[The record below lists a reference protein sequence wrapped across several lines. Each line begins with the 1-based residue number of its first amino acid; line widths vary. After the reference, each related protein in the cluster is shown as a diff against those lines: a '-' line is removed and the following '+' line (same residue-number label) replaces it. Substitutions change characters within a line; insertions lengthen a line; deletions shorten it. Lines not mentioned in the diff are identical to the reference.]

1 MDKRGGPREPIGHCV
16 VACPRVAM
24 NDPVLDSTLAAFQS
38 PKNQSPEGISR
49 VLRTATWRSRST
61 SVPSHLVIYNL
72 AARADTSGHV
82 HPSCGSKSFRRAK
95 ASVGEMGTGG
105 HVHASTG
112 PLLPGDSVGGAGLTE
127 PGHRTPSRH
136 LAACCLS
143 AGRSFSPS
151 PRRRSIQCRQLLG
164 LSARLVGP
172 QPESRPAGGGDHGQ
186 CPLSPCSSS

>member
-24 NDPVLDSTLAAFQS
+24 NDPVLDSTLATFQS

-61 SVPSHLVIYNL
+61 SVPPHLVIYNL

-143 AGRSFSPS
+143 AGWMIVFSIAAKKIDSMPS
-151 PRRRSIQCRQLLG
+151 TSGPFCKTCGATARIQ
-164 LSARLVGP
+164 
-172 QPESRPAGGGDHGQ
+172 AGRWW
-186 CPLSPCSSS
+186 